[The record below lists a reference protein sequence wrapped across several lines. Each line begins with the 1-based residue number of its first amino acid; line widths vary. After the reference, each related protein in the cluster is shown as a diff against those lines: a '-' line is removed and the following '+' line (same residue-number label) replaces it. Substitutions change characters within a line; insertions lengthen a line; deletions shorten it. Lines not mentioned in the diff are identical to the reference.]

1 MLQTELSV
9 KEKESI
15 VLSLESLRQI
25 TQKIGHEDLQK
36 HVDDLINRIN
46 DPFMFVIVGE
56 VKAGKSSFIN
66 ALLGTDKEICKVAP
80 SPMTDTIQQIVY
92 GPEQTETTLGE
103 HLKRITFPVE
113 ILKDV
118 AIVDTPGTNTI
129 IEYHQEIT
137 EEFIPVS
144 DLIIF
149 VFESKNPYRES
160 AWKFFDY
167 INDEWRKKIIFVL
180 QQKDLMEPEDL
191 VINTKGVEEYALK
204 KGMTNVPV
212 FAVSAKMELEG
223 NKSESGFQAVHEYV
237 NKTITGGKAPY
248 QKLLSNLGTA
258 ETINDRI
265 KQGLFDRKRQY
276 EIDLKFR
283 TEIQELL
290 DSQEEKTKNHIN
302 ILVENLISKYDK
314 ITSSKYRELQEGFS
328 FVTMI
333 KRSFRSLFGDK
344 QNVKE
349 WLDGLF
355 LSMETEL
362 NTSLRDKLQ
371 HGVIDIA
378 EDIQDMAKLVDAKI
392 KTSETVLKDNHEIF
406 ANIAERRAN
415 ILRDLQRTFTDF
427 MSRTENFYAEGMQHE
442 GKKLLPNIAKGSG
455 AAIIGIMLAAVT
467 NTAVLDITG
476 GIMTAIGLV
485 FTGITVGGKKRKIL
499 QQFEEEVNK
508 GRVQIEEEVF
518 EKLSDYTA
526 NIKFKID
533 QNFHDFD
540 TLLKEEKNTIEWID
554 TEQTTLTQNII
565 TIKEKVSKQLERLK

>member
-66 ALLGTDKEICKVAP
+66 ALLGSDQEICKVAP

-92 GPEQTETTLGE
+92 GEEQTETSLGE
-103 HLKRITFPVE
+103 HLKRITFPVD
-113 ILKDV
+113 ILKEV

-191 VINTKGVEEYALK
+191 KINTKGVEEYALK

-223 NKSESGFQAVHEYV
+223 KKSESGFEAVHEYV

-248 QKLLSNLGTA
+248 RKLLSNLSTA

-265 KQGLFDRKRQY
+265 RQGLFDRKRQY

-290 DSQEEKTKNHIN
+290 DSQEEKTKNHIQ

-314 ITSSKYRELQEGFS
+314 ITSSKYRELQDGFS

-333 KRSFRSLFGDK
+333 KRSFRSMFGDK
-344 QNVKE
+344 QNVKD
-349 WLDGLF
+349 WLDGVF
-355 LSMETEL
+355 ISMETEL
-362 NTSLRDKLQ
+362 NTSLREKLQ
-371 HGVIDIA
+371 NGVIDIA

-427 MSRTENFYAEGMQHE
+427 MSRSENFYADGMQHE
-442 GKKLLPNIAKGSG
+442 GQKLIPNIAKGSG
-455 AAIIGIMLAAVT
+455 AAIIGIMLAALT

-499 QQFEEEVNK
+499 TQFEEEVDK
-508 GRVQIEEEVF
+508 GRIQIEQEVF

-540 TLLKEEKNTIEWID
+540 TLLKEEKNNIEWIEN
-554 TEQTTLTQNII
+554 EQTTLTKNVKE
-565 TIKEKVSKQLERLK
+565 IKAKVSAQLESL